1 MQGLPTQSANACD
14 VVLVSCYELGHEPL
28 GVLTPAGVFDRAGL
42 SARVVGVA
50 VNDFD
55 PESVKNVALV
65 AISTPMHTALR
76 LGSRVAARI
85 RTINPDAHIC
95 FFGLYAGLHRNE
107 LVP

>member
-1 MQGLPTQSANACD
+1 MQSVNVCD

-42 SARVVGVA
+42 SARVVDVA

-55 PESVKNVALV
+55 PECVKNAALV

-76 LGSRVAARI
+76 LGTRVARFRRGDVTMEDVVGAMTGAI
-85 RTINPDAHIC
+85 THDGEA
-95 FFGLYAGLHRNE
+95 A
-107 LVP
+107 